1 MGKVIYYH
9 VCISVVLFC
18 KFDAYTGVVNT
29 FFPPSVSCLSFPTL
43 FLEDDLLQREA
54 AKFVHYIIMVV
65 MTACAKIIMSILGLD
80 KSLSI
85 VYALKQ
91 FLHDSR

>member
-1 MGKVIYYH
+1 LFVFSNAEK
-9 VCISVVLFC
+9 SVFN
-18 KFDAYTGVVNT
+18 FQIVN
-29 FFPPSVSCLSFPTL
+29 LANL